1 MSPRRQLRCC
11 ASCFNDRH
19 LKRTIAALTDAEGDC
34 SFCDSAG
41 VAVLQPTRLADLFA
55 PLVTIYEEDE
65 NGRTLVEWFAEDWNL
80 FNGALMNEAAS
91 VRLLGEILDNG
102 DVTRNLFR
110 PSERFSSDGL
120 ARWEQLRNELMY
132 VNRYFPDAN
141 IDVERLSSLLP
152 DLVAEDLPDRWF
164 RARLMDGDTPYAI
177 ADMGPPPARRSSHG
191 RANPPGIPYLYLG
204 SDPVSAISEVRPH
217 TGETAC
223 VAEFRLD
230 PGLRLIDLRDPRT
243 RLSPFSYG
251 DEDKI
256 GSLREDLAL
265 LARLGDELTRPVL
278 PSGAAIDYVPSQY
291 LCELI
296 KNAPHDGGAR
306 AGYDGVI
313 YSSSVGAGINLAL
326 FDPDRATGGAVT
338 QRRVHRVAV
347 ELDPPA

>member
-11 ASCFNDRH
+11 ARCFNDRH
-19 LKRTIAALTDAEGDC
+19 LQQTVVALAQAEGNCD
-34 SFCDSAG
+34 FCAAT
-41 VAVLQPTRLADLFA
+41 VVPLLEPAQLADLFA
-55 PLVTIYEEDE
+55 PLVTIYEEHED
-65 NGRTLVEWFAEDWNL
+65 GQTLVEWFAQDWNL
-80 FNGALMNEAAS
+80 FNGTLINEAAA

-102 DVTRNLFR
+102 EVTRSLFR

-120 ARWEQLRNELMY
+120 ARWEQLRSELMY

-152 DLVAEDLPDRWF
+152 QLVAEELPDRWY
-164 RARLMDGDTPYAI
+164 RARLMDGDAPYTI
-177 ADMGPPPARRSSHG
+177 AEMGPPPARRSSHG

-217 TGETAC
+217 TGEMAC
-223 VAEFRLD
+223 VAEFRLAE
-230 PGLRLIDLRDPRT
+230 GLRLIDLRDPRT

-256 GSLREDLAL
+256 GALREDLAL

-296 KNAPHDGGAR
+296 KNASYEGAPR
-306 AGYDGVI
+306 AGYDGVL
-313 YSSSVGAGINLAL
+313 YSSSIGGGINLAL
-326 FDPDRATGGAVT
+326 FDPARAIGGEVA
-338 QRRVHRVAV
+338 QRRVSRVAI
-347 ELDPPA
+347 ELD